1 VHAHTQHTRTHTHAH
16 THTHTH
22 THTHLGTRLHADVV
36 FGRLSSFHFQT
47 LACANAQT
55 EHAKECQ
62 GEVRQHTHTH
72 TYTHTHSLTHI
83 RRSVKI
89 KASNDID
96 KRRGRGWL
104 KVKSAHSVLCWPP
117 FSVYV
122 VAGLLLARALIGS
135 TQVKQRP
142 SKKVIVAE
150 DFRVRETFPTNHAPA
165 FL

>member
-1 VHAHTQHTRTHTHAH
+1 MFVKQKQRKRSAYHYSSSHPSAHLS
-16 THTHTH
+16 THTHTWALASMRMSSSGGCPLF
-22 THTHLGTRLHADVV
+22 TSK
-36 FGRLSSFHFQT
+36 LSPVPMRRRSMQ
-47 LACANAQT
+47 
-55 EHAKECQ
+55 
-62 GEVRQHTHTH
+62 
-72 TYTHTHSLTHI
+72 
-83 RRSVKI
+83 RSVKE
-89 KASNDID
+89 KAGNT
-96 KRRGRGWL
+96 KRRQATTWTNEGWGGGWL
-104 KVKSAHSVLCWPP
+104 KVKSAHSVLCCPP